1 MPDRSRSLQRPGGGI
16 VRGELM
22 SSSWRFDRLFLF
34 AILLYAVLT
43 AAFAWHFL
51 SSLAKPSME
60 RGSGVESI
68 RTT

>member
-1 MPDRSRSLQRPGGGI
+1 M
-16 VRGELM
+16 RGELM